1 MSQVSQSFF
10 SRLFFLSSR
19 SPNYIVLVKGNL
31 YRAIDKKK
39 IKSHVGLEEQWS
51 GSDSPGWINELDKIS
66 SFRGR
71 SATPSLGR
79 AQSIPW
85 HALPYQAPTPGVCF
99 IFKRS
104 WRARFEPGFLRK
116 TIWDISEVIIFMLPT
131 VQDLSGKAVERE
143 RLPGY
148 HPCHDIR
155 YPCRRDDEELVEF
168 VSVDTGRFGQFLG
181 CLVTQYSAPEHL
193 FLHRWRLIWSYVYIL
208 AEKSA
213 KLGVIKDI
221 LWASLALVG
230 AVNLP

>member
-19 SPNYIVLVKGNL
+19 SPNYIVLVKGNP
-31 YRAIDKKK
+31 YRAIDRKKF
-39 IKSHVGLEEQWS
+39 KSHVGLEEQWS
-51 GSDSPGWINELDKIS
+51 GSDFPGWINELNRVS

-71 SATPSLGR
+71 SITPSLGR
-79 AQSIPW
+79 AQSISW
-85 HALPYQAPTPGVCF
+85 HAVPYQAPTPGVCF

-116 TIWDISEVIIFMLPT
+116 TIWDTSEVIIFMLPA

-143 RLPGY
+143 CLPEY
-148 HPCHDIR
+148 HPCHGSR
-155 YPCRRDDEELVEF
+155 CPCRRDDKELVDF

-193 FLHRWRLIWSYVYIL
+193 PPQVAADLIVCIYSCWKIS
-208 AEKSA
+208 
-213 KLGVIKDI
+213 
-221 LWASLALVG
+221 
-230 AVNLP
+230 